1 MTKIYFPKDD
11 YQPEN
16 ADDFAR
22 YVDQLVMDRKVHLS
36 TLREWISYWPSD
48 FKKSVWGK
56 ISTHTKEVIKL
67 MQG

>member
-1 MTKIYFPKDD
+1 MKPYFPHDD
-11 YQPEN
+11 YTIDN
-16 ADDFAR
+16 ANDFAR
-22 YVDQLVMDRKVHLS
+22 YIDELVMDRMVRLD